1 MSVVLVSGGSSGIG
15 LATVRRLAA
24 AGHQVFCAARQPGRA
39 DLPPGV
45 TPVTADVGD
54 PESGRAAVAAVL
66 AAAGRLDVLV
76 NNAGTSVRGA
86 IEEVSDADA
95 HRILEVNL
103 LGPARLAAAAIP
115 AMRAAGGGRII
126 NVTSGNDVVPAPF
139 AGWYSASKAALA
151 SLSVVLDAE
160 VHGFG
165 IFVTVIS
172 PGLFATPM
180 SDRLADPHEGP
191 ETSPYAAALAAL
203 PGRAAAGL
211 EQAGDPDDVA
221 RAIEDCIAAAAPPA
235 RVVVGADAE
244 AMIEMFESASPD
256 QRARLMRDYV
266 ASLAAAPA
274 DG

>member
-1 MSVVLVSGGSSGIG
+1 MSVILVSGGSSGIG

-24 AGHQVFCAARQPGRA
+24 AGHQVFCAARRPDRA
-39 DLPPGV
+39 DLPAGV

-86 IEEVSDADA
+86 IEDVSDADA
-95 HRILEVNL
+95 HRVLEVNL
-103 LGPARLAAAAIP
+103 FGPARLAAAAIP

-160 VHGFG
+160 VHQFG

-172 PGLFATPM
+172 PGLFRTPM
-180 SDRLADPHEGP
+180 AERLTDRPDVPDA
-191 ETSPYAAALAAL
+191 SPYAAPLAAL

-221 RAIEDCIAAAAPPA
+221 RAIEDCVAAADPPP
-235 RVVVGADAE
+235 RVVVGADAA
-244 AMIEMFESASPD
+244 AMIEVFESASPAG
-256 QRARLMRDYV
+256 RAGLMRAYV
-266 ASLAAAPA
+266 ADLAS
-274 DG
+274 GNS